1 MPMLLVIC
9 KKKKSKI
16 LANIVKFEEENLS
29 HLLNNLVNFN
39 EIFWKNVTYENLKN
53 SASPYLS
60 RKCI

>member
-1 MPMLLVIC
+1 MPMLLVIF

-39 EIFWKNVTYENLKN
+39 EIFWKNVTYENLKK